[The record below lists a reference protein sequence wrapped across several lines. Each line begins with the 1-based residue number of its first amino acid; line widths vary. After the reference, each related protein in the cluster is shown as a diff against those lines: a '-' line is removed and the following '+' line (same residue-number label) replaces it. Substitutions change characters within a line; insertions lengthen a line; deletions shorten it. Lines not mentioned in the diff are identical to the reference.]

1 MTATVATPICC
12 PRCGRHVTAAV
23 EITGQRLKCKSCK
36 AQLDIDLKA
45 GVLTVVAIRRF
56 EA

>member
-23 EITGQRLKCKSCK
+23 EITGQLLKCKSCK
-36 AQLDIDLKA
+36 AHLDIDLKA
-45 GVLTVVAIRRF
+45 GVLTVTA
-56 EA
+56 ATAS